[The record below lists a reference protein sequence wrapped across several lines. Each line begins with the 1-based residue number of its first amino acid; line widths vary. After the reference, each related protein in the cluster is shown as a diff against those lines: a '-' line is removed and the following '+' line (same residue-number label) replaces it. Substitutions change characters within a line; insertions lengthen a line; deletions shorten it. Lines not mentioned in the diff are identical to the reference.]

1 MGAMKSSNIEHIAAL
16 DHLRLMAALLV
27 FAFHVFHHVFGHW
40 QPMPDI
46 WPYGLITEGH
56 TGVSLFFALSGFLF
70 MRIGLEGPM
79 RYGDFIRNRFLRI
92 FPLFVFFYFIAV
104 SVGRDDFRAADVLYL
119 FFSNLGQAPTS
130 NSFITGAAWTISVEF
145 TFYLV
150 LPFLVRFSR
159 EQGPGFLWRLLLLM
173 ALVKLGAYAV
183 TARSTHMLYSTLVGR
198 FDQFLWGMLAAMIWH
213 RHGNW
218 LKSRARHG
226 WLVMVVLVWAAT
238 AWQAHVASFF
248 LPQPKQVFWLFWGS
262 LEAMLW
268 SGLILLYVAAE
279 VRWPAWAMKA
289 MRQGGAW
296 SYSLYLWHGLVIF
309 VLGHY
314 GLQWLP
320 FDHVPLNFAFSV
332 LWMLPVSLAV
342 AALSYHTIELPFLR
356 LRRTYLQPK
365 P

>member
-1 MGAMKSSNIEHIAAL
+1 MKSSNIEHIAAL

-46 WPYGLITEGH
+46 WAYGFITEGH
-56 TGVSLFFALSGFLF
+56 TGVTLFFALSGFLF
-70 MRIGLEGPM
+70 MRIGLEGEM
-79 RYGDFIRNRFLRI
+79 RYADFIRNRFLRI
-92 FPLFVFFYFIAV
+92 FPLFVFFYFIAI

-145 TFYLV
+145 SFYLV

-159 EQGPGFLWRLLLLM
+159 EQGLGFLIRLLLLM

-198 FDQFLWGMLAAMIWH
+198 FDQFLWGMLAAMVLH
-213 RHGNW
+213 QYGAA
-218 LKSRARHG
+218 LKQQARFAWPWIVFLLWG
-226 WLVMVVLVWAAT
+226 AL
-238 AWQAHVASFF
+238 AWQAHDASYF
-248 LPQPKQVFWLFWGS
+248 LAQPKQLFWLFWGS
-262 LEAMLW
+262 LEAALW
-268 SGLILLYVAAE
+268 SALIMLYVAAE
-279 VRWPAWAMKA
+279 VRWPTWLTKA
-289 MRQGGAW
+289 MSQGGKW

-309 VLGHY
+309 TLGHY

-320 FDHVPLNFAFSV
+320 FDNVPFNFALTA
-332 LWMLPVSLAV
+332 LWMLCASMAV
-342 AALSYHTIELPFLR
+342 AAVSYHTIEKPFLD
-356 LRRTYLQPK
+356 LRRSYILRQR
-365 P
+365 